1 LIEAAGG
8 LLWDRAEAPRRIALV
23 NRHRHKD
30 WALPKGKL
38 HKGETWEQAALREV
52 EEETGY
58 RVKLV
63 SFAGAL
69 AYRTANRDKVVRF
82 WNMLPDSD
90 GGAAVDP
97 DEITEVAWLTPAE
110 ACAQLTY
117 EIERALV
124 EAWAD
129 IGPGGAGPHI

>member
-1 LIEAAGG
+1 MIEAAGG

-23 NRHRHKD
+23 HRHRHND

-69 AYRTANRDKVVRF
+69 AYRTSNNDKVVRF
-82 WNMLPDSD
+82 WNMLPE
-90 GGAAVDP
+90 GVGVGPIDP

-110 ACAQLTY
+110 ACARLTY
-117 EIERALV
+117 GIERALV
-124 EAWAD
+124 EAWA
-129 IGPGGAGPHI
+129 